1 MVEDK
6 KTYDTQPDWVKDY
19 LDTKR
24 RVSKYEKELLLNG
37 PKSFSQALI
46 YGQYKIR
53 YDKMMGTWKPSPE
66 RPNLQSSFK
75 EWNDR
80 L

>member
-1 MVEDK
+1 MSNP
-6 KTYDTQPDWVKDY
+6 PDWVKDA
-19 LDTKR
+19 LDNKR
-24 RVSKYEKELLLNG
+24 RVSKYERELLLNG

-53 YDKMMGTWKPSPE
+53 YDKMKGTYKPTPE

-75 EWNDR
+75 DFNKRVSTNNE
-80 L
+80 